1 MKKTYLKSILRAIRH
16 SLSRFVAIFSIV
28 ALGAGFLA
36 GVLASPLDM
45 RVSAD
50 QYCRDTEMFHLKV
63 MSTLGLT
70 AADMEALRDLPQ
82 VDKVMPAYD
91 TDLVLLS
98 DQGDSYTT

>member
-45 RVSAD
+45 RISAD
-50 QYCRDTEMFHLKV
+50 R
-63 MSTLGLT
+63 
-70 AADMEALRDLPQ
+70 
-82 VDKVMPAYD
+82 
-91 TDLVLLS
+91 
-98 DQGDSYTT
+98 